1 MMYQLCVQLLPDPS
15 EQSVVLQ
22 KLILKTYFVLT
33 QYHLPLDLIT
43 RETFAQWMEICRQ
56 VVERDVPEATNQFD
70 EEFRLELPWWKCKK
84 WALHV
89 LYRLFER
96 FELFSLGLV
105 FFFEFPPFRRYGS
118 PGNVTKE
125 FKEFAEWH
133 LNTFVIGILQSL
145 LKVLDQ
151 YQRKIYVSPRVLQQ
165 ALNYINQASVQILSK
180 PVSLTNFCQQCRTCS
195 FVEIFKTPHADDY
208 NYSAVSSFVVFGS

>member
-1 MMYQLCVQLLPDPS
+1 MMYQLCLQLLPDPS

-33 QYHLPLDLIT
+33 QYHLPLDLIS

-70 EEFRLELPWWKCKK
+70 EEIRVVLPWWKCKK

-96 FELFSLGLV
+96 SEVFP
-105 FFFEFPPFRRYGS
+105 FFFVQVFTFAYFRYGS

-125 FKEFAEWH
+125 FREFAEWH

-151 YQRKIYVSPRVLQQ
+151 YQRKVYVSPRVVQQ
-165 ALNYINQASVQILSK
+165 ALNYINQA
-180 PVSLTNFCQQCRTCS
+180 
-195 FVEIFKTPHADDY
+195 
-208 NYSAVSSFVVFGS
+208 